1 MNSEKGKLKE
11 ILGVS
16 WFNLLAKEFEKSYM
30 KDLSIFLNSEVK
42 EGKEVYP
49 KGNEMFLSLNLTPY
63 DEVKVVIIGQD
74 PYHGPGQAHGLS
86 FSVPEGVKIP
96 PSLHNIFLELK
107 EDLNISI
114 PQNGF
119 LLNWAQQ
126 GVLLLNSV
134 LSVERGK
141 PGSHSLKGWEKFTDK
156 IISLLNNKEHIV
168 FMLWGNYAAQKGREI
183 DASKHLV
190 LKSAHPSPLSSH
202 KGFFGNK
209 HFSKCNKFLDTKGI
223 EPVDW
228 QI

>member
-42 EGKEVYP
+42 EGKEIYP

-126 GVLLLNSV
+126 GVLLLNSI

-156 IISLLNNKEHIV
+156 IIALLNNKEHIV
-168 FMLWGNYAAQKGREI
+168 FMLWGNYASQKGRAI

-223 EPVDW
+223 EPIDW

>member
-126 GVLLLNSV
+126 GVLLLNSI

-156 IISLLNNKEHIV
+156 IIALLNNKEHIV

-223 EPVDW
+223 EPIDW

>member
-16 WFNLLAKEFEKSYM
+16 WFNLLVKEFEKSYM

-119 LLNWAQQ
+119 LSNWAQQ

-156 IISLLNNKEHIV
+156 IIALLNNKEHIV
-168 FMLWGNYAAQKGREI
+168 FMLWGNYAALKGREI

-223 EPVDW
+223 EPIDW

>member
-119 LLNWAQQ
+119 LSNWAQQ

>member
-42 EGKEVYP
+42 EGKEIYP

-126 GVLLLNSV
+126 GVLLLNSI

-156 IISLLNNKEHIV
+156 IIALLNNKEHIV

-223 EPVDW
+223 EPIDW

>member
-126 GVLLLNSV
+126 GVLLLNSI

-156 IISLLNNKEHIV
+156 IIALLNNKEHIV

>member
-16 WFNLLAKEFEKSYM
+16 WFNLLVKEFEKSYM
-30 KDLSIFLNSEVK
+30 KDLSIFLKSEVK

-126 GVLLLNSV
+126 GVLLLNSI

-168 FMLWGNYAAQKGREI
+168 FMLWGNYASQKGRAI

-223 EPVDW
+223 EPIDW

>member
-63 DEVKVVIIGQD
+63 DEVKVGIIGQD

-119 LLNWAQQ
+119 LSNWAQQ

-141 PGSHSLKGWEKFTDK
+141 PGSHSLKGWDKFTDK

-183 DASKHLV
+183 DAATHLV
-190 LKSAHPSPLSSH
+190 LPSAHPSP
-202 KGFFGNK
+202 
-209 HFSKCNKFLDTKGI
+209 
-223 EPVDW
+223 
-228 QI
+228 

>member
-16 WFNLLAKEFEKSYM
+16 WFNLLVKEFEKSYM

-42 EGKEVYP
+42 EGKEIYP

-119 LLNWAQQ
+119 LSNWAQQ

>member
-16 WFNLLAKEFEKSYM
+16 WFNLLVKEFEKSYM

-119 LLNWAQQ
+119 LSNWAQQ

>member
-1 MNSEKGKLKE
+1 MDNEKGKLKE
-11 ILGVS
+11 VLGVS
-16 WFNLLAKEFEKSYM
+16 WLNLLAKEFKKSYM
-30 KDLSIFLNSEVK
+30 KDLSLFLKSEVK
-42 EGKEVYP
+42 EGKKIYP

-63 DEVKVVIIGQD
+63 DKVKVVILGQD

-86 FSVPEGVKIP
+86 FSVPKGVKIP
-96 PSLHNIFLELK
+96 PSLQNIFIELK
-107 EDLNISI
+107 EDLGISI
-114 PQNGF
+114 PQNGS
-119 LLNWAQQ
+119 LLYWAQQ

-141 PGSHSLKGWEKFTDK
+141 PGSHSLKGWETFTDK

-168 FMLWGNYAAQKGREI
+168 FMLWGNYASQKGRVI

-209 HFSKCNKFLDTKGI
+209 HFSKCNKFLDAKGI
-223 EPVDW
+223 DPIDW
-228 QI
+228 

>member
-16 WFNLLAKEFEKSYM
+16 WFNLLVKEFEKSYM

-42 EGKEVYP
+42 EGKEIYP

-119 LLNWAQQ
+119 LSNWAQQ

-223 EPVDW
+223 EPIDW

>member
-42 EGKEVYP
+42 EGKEIYP

-119 LLNWAQQ
+119 LSNWAQQ